1 VETFAFPSILIGAP
15 ETARAMLNYRSLRLD
30 AARLNA
36 ALHGRGGIQFPW
48 ESSIVRG
55 QEVTPP
61 HGRLLGVEEHVNY
74 SVALA
79 FAGLYHATCD
89 DQFLREQAWP
99 VLRGVADWIAT
110 RVTETERGFE
120 ITDSLGLA
128 EGRPAPVDNDAYV
141 NMAAEVTLR
150 EAIDAAHRLGYRF
163 PRWNH
168 LADRLFIPRG
178 PDGVIVNHDR
188 FTASEGGEA
197 GNAPEALAGFF
208 PTAYRTDE
216 ATMRKTIEFYL
227 GRVDGYIGAP
237 MMSAPLGVFA
247 AWIGDRARA
256 AELFEQGYGAFINDP
271 YRETNETSNLRMPDK
286 PRSAPL
292 FANLG
297 GFLSSLYFGLP
308 RLRMT
313 SESLATWSEAPV
325 AMPEG
330 WDAIEVERIW
340 LRGEAYRLDATHGR
354 PARLLKDA
362 A

>member
-1 VETFAFPSILIGAP
+1 
-15 ETARAMLNYRSLRLD
+15 
-30 AARLNA
+30 
-36 ALHGRGGIQFPW
+36 
-48 ESSIVRG
+48 
-55 QEVTPP
+55 
-61 HGRLLGVEEHVNY
+61 
-74 SVALA
+74 
-79 FAGLYHATCD
+79 
-89 DQFLREQAWP
+89 
-99 VLRGVADWIAT
+99 
-110 RVTETERGFE
+110 
-120 ITDSLGLA
+120 
-128 EGRPAPVDNDAYV
+128 
-141 NMAAEVTLR
+141 
-150 EAIDAAHRLGYRF
+150 
-163 PRWNH
+163 
-168 LADRLFIPRG
+168 
-178 PDGVIVNHDR
+178 
-188 FTASEGGEA
+188 
-197 GNAPEALAGFF
+197 
-208 PTAYRTDE
+208 
-216 ATMRKTIEFYL
+216 MRKTIEFYL

-330 WDAIEVERIW
+330 WDGIEVERIW